1 MTEFVFDVAN
11 PVLAGALLRHG
22 DLVVSA
28 EWEGEC
34 WDFLLSEEVRPEQ
47 TSDGFVCPL
56 CASAGTHCTFPNLQ
70 ALWCDHL
77 FVPFEEWINS
87 KLANAQAV
95 ALYRTHGATWAR
107 LVSTD
112 GPVGSPAFLVAIVC
126 AARGYLKSD
135 LSVTLVVGS
144 LV

>member
-47 TSDGFVCPL
+47 ASDGFVCPL

-70 ALWCDHL
+70 ALWRDHL
-77 FVPFEEWINS
+77 FDPFEDWINT
-87 KLANAQAV
+87 KLAHAQAV
-95 ALYRTHGATWAR
+95 ALYRSQEGGATLAR

-112 GPVGSPAFLVAIVC
+112 GPVDSPAFLVA
-126 AARGYLKSD
+126 
-135 LSVTLVVGS
+135 LVGATWG
-144 LV
+144 